1 MERVKHLSKAEHNE
15 KFFRSFDMNNTDFR
29 DWIIIGM
36 FYAAIH
42 YYEAYF
48 ALKNKHSGSHDTADD
63 WISNDTKISDT
74 YYDYRELKQQR
85 WYANYKAKRFTPDE
99 IKSVVLPKFENIK
112 SKILSLH

>member
-1 MERVKHLSKAEHNE
+1 MQRVKHLSKAEHNE
-15 KFFRSFDMNNTDFR
+15 KFFRSFDMDNTDFR

-63 WISNDTKISDT
+63 WISNDAKISDT
-74 YYDYRELKQQR
+74 YFDYRELKQQR

-99 IKSVVLPKFENIK
+99 IKRVILPKFDNIK